1 MRPRRGFTLVELL
14 VVIGIV
20 PLLVAI
26 LLPALSN
33 ARASSRQLKCLSNIR
48 MIGIA
53 DQLYQADYRGLH
65 VPGYWGWS
73 PASGGWPPNPPP
85 PVPASGPRRYWFH
98 AEPFAGALSV
108 VKTGSGRFPQAIVCP
123 DAPLSEARANAV
135 GYTIHNSYA
144 MNYSQFPGMAE
155 RLAPAYVNAWKSN
168 EVRAPAEKIQF
179 VDAVSEGVNVSKG
192 NANNSTLR
200 YFNPYYGERHEPPD
214 KGSTVL
220 YRHRRG
226 ANVLFYDGHAAWM
239 GMGDLRYDPAD
250 ATTAGKLR
258 QWLPKDK

>member
-1 MRPRRGFTLVELL
+1 MRPRCGFTLVELL

-20 PLLVAI
+20 ALLVAI
-26 LLPALSN
+26 LLPALGN

-73 PASGGWPPNPPP
+73 QASGGWPPNPAPP
-85 PVPASGPRRYWFH
+85 IPASGPRRYWFH
-98 AEPFAGALSV
+98 AEPFAGALLV
-108 VKTGSGRFPQAIVCP
+108 NKTLGGRFPQNIVCP
-123 DAPLSEARANAV
+123 DAPLSEARANKD

-144 MNYSQFPGMAE
+144 MNYSQFPGMAV
-155 RLAPAYVNAWKSN
+155 RLAPEYVNAWRFN

-179 VDAVSEGVNVSKG
+179 VDAVSEGVSVGKN

-214 KGSTVL
+214 KGSTVA

-226 ANVLFYDGHAAWM
+226 ANVLFYDGHAQWM